1 MNIIKKRVVVSIN
14 QYNKMKKNNSLKNK
28 IKIS

>member
-1 MNIIKKRVVVSIN
+1 MNIIKKKVVVNIN
-14 QYNKMKKNNSLKNK
+14 QYNKVKKNYNLKNK